1 GRQQLR
7 QLLETRVG
15 GDRWSAVDHDYQRI
29 LASPHITDRVD
40 QYAILAKTI
49 RAIPLDGFRAT
60 QVETVREGVH
70 AGEPTRPGVDGI
82 QHVQLAGMIGGGAD
96 EGNGAGS

>member
-15 GDRWSAVDHDYQRI
+15 GDRGSAVDHDYQRI

-49 RAIPLDGFRAT
+49 RAIPFDGFRAT
-60 QVETVREGVH
+60 QVETVRESVHVGEATWFCVNGV
-70 AGEPTRPGVDGI
+70 

-96 EGNGAGS
+96 EGNDAGS